1 MVTSE
6 WLLGIGDDRELV
18 WRCSCEEIVP
28 SVTMRGDHEGK
39 ACHVD
44 RIVVVS
50 GRRRAVGLMAV
61 SQRAAE
67 VVAAAIAEEQAEA
80 PIALWIEVTG
90 STGDQWTYD
99 VYLQELAMASGAD
112 AIVEVGDLVVVIP
125 AASIEAL
132 RDATLDVGDDG
143 DLVIENPNAPTRQSD
158 LPEFGPEALTSD
170 LARRVDSILQEQVNP
185 AIAAH
190 GGYAELV
197 GVVDEVAYVLMGGG
211 CQGCGLAS
219 ATLTQGIAVA
229 IRDAVPE
236 IRDVVDVT
244 NHAAGNNPYYQ
255 PEKK

>member
-1 MVTSE
+1 
-6 WLLGIGDDRELV
+6 
-18 WRCSCEEIVP
+18 
-28 SVTMRGDHEGK
+28 
-39 ACHVD
+39 
-44 RIVVVS
+44 
-50 GRRRAVGLMAV
+50 MAV